1 MRQLSLF
8 FNRPLTMEIREQP
21 LPEPAPGE
29 VLVAT
34 RLSAIS
40 AGTEMLVFKGLFPGH
55 MAVDAAIS
63 SLSGRFE
70 YPVAYGYSC
79 VGEVVAAG
87 SRVDPV
93 WIGRRVF
100 AFHPH
105 ASHFVAS
112 PRDLLPLPAGVDM
125 EDAAF
130 LAGMETAVNLV
141 MDGRPVIGE
150 RVMVWGLGVIGLLTA
165 AVLARYPLAVLAGV
179 DPQAPRRQ
187 AALDL
192 GAHVA
197 LAGMEPDGNSA
208 LLSAHSSTPGDD
220 KADLIF
226 ELSGNAE
233 ALNGALSWSGFDT
246 RIVIGSWYGTKST
259 LIDLGG
265 RFHRDR
271 VKITSSQVSTLAPQ
285 FTGRW
290 SKSRRF
296 ETAWQM
302 VQAIRPSTLITHRFD
317 IREAQ
322 RAFDLLAGG
331 PGNVLQA
338 IFVYPAE

>member
-1 MRQLSLF
+1 MRRLSLF
-8 FNRPLTMEIREQP
+8 FDRPLTMEIREEP

-29 VLVAT
+29 VLVAV
-34 RLSAIS
+34 RLSGVS
-40 AGTEMLVFKGLFPGH
+40 AGTELLVFKGLFPGH

-79 VGEVVAAG
+79 VGEVTAAG
-87 SRVDPV
+87 SRVDPG

-112 PRDLLPLPAGVDM
+112 PEDLLPLPAGVNM

-130 LAGMETAVNLV
+130 LAAMETAVNLV

-150 RVMVWGLGVIGLLTA
+150 RVMVWGLGVVGLLTA

-179 DPQAPRRQ
+179 DPQALRRQ

-197 LAGMEPDGNSA
+197 LAGTDPDGDSA
-208 LLSAHSSTPGDD
+208 LLSAHSSPPGDG

-226 ELSGNAE
+226 ELSGNPE
-233 ALNGALSWSGFDT
+233 ALNGALCWSGFDT

-259 LIDLGG
+259 HIDLGG

-271 VKITSSQVSTLAPQ
+271 VRITSSQVSTLAPR
-285 FTGRW
+285 FSGRW

-302 VQAIRPSTLITHRFD
+302 VRTIQPSTLITHRFD

-322 RAFDLLAGG
+322 SAYDLLAGD
-331 PGNVLQA
+331 PGDVLQT

>member
-21 LPEPAPGE
+21 VPEPAPGE
-29 VLVAT
+29 LLVSV
-34 RLSAIS
+34 RLSAVS
-40 AGTEMLVFKGLFPGH
+40 AGTEMLVFKGVFPEN
-55 MAVDAAIS
+55 MAVDAAIPT
-63 SLSGRFE
+63 LSGRFE
-70 YPVAYGYSC
+70 YPLAYGYSC
-79 VGEVVAAG
+79 VGEVTAAG
-87 SRVDPV
+87 AGIDPG

-105 ASHFVAS
+105 ASHFTAS
-112 PRDLLPLPAGVDM
+112 PEDLLPLPDGVDM
-125 EDAAF
+125 EDAVF

-141 MDGRPVIGE
+141 MDGRPIIGE
-150 RVMVWGLGVIGLLTA
+150 RVMVWGLGVVGLLTS
-165 AVLARYPLAVLAGV
+165 AVLARYPLTVLAGV
-179 DPQAPRRQ
+179 DPRELRRRTV
-187 AALDL
+187 LDL

-197 LAGMEPDGNSA
+197 FDGKDPGEDSA
-208 LLSAHSSTPGDD
+208 LFSAHSSTPDD
-220 KADLIF
+220 GKADLIF
-226 ELSGNAE
+226 ELSGNPE

-246 RIVIGSWYGTKST
+246 RIVIGSWYGARSAP
-259 LIDLGG
+259 IDLGG

-271 VKITSSQVSTLAPQ
+271 IRISSSQVSTIAPR

-290 SKSRRF
+290 SKARRF

-302 VQAIRPSTLITHRFD
+302 VRAIRPSTLITHRFD

-322 RAFDLLAGG
+322 SAFDLLAGD
-331 PGNVLQA
+331 PVDVLQA